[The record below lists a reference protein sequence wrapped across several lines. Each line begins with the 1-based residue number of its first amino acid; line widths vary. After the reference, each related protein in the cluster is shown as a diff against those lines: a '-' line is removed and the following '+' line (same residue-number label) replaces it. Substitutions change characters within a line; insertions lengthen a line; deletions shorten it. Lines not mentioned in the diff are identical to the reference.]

1 MDEEKQS
8 CGTVVRMV
16 SDGEGPVKARLVSF
30 GQLEIDGRLYDH
42 DVLIDRGRIN
52 KRKKG
57 PSKPYRDRYGHT
69 PLSVAETIPW
79 SGPRL
84 IIGTGA
90 QGQLPVMPEVFDEA
104 RELGVEIIAE
114 PTAAACKRL
123 AGMRDDEIRAI
134 LHVTC

>member
-1 MDEEKQS
+1 MN
-8 CGTVVRMV
+8 
-16 SDGEGPVKARLVSF
+16 ARLISF

-42 DVLIDRGRIN
+42 DVVIDHGEVR

-69 PLSVAETIPW
+69 PLSVDEHIPW

-90 QGQLPVMPEVFDEA
+90 QGQLPVMPEVFAEA

-123 AGMRDDEIRAI
+123 AKMRDAEVRAI